1 MVDRVVNPVS
11 LAYRAGSRHGVE
23 AAIGHL
29 SEIGE
34 PLAAA
39 ALKAWLRTGGH
50 VSTTS

>member
-1 MVDRVVNPVS
+1 MVKPLVDPVS

-29 SEIGE
+29 SAIGE
-34 PLAAA
+34 PRAAA
-39 ALKAWLRTGGH
+39 ALKTWLRFDGN